1 MGREV
6 DLKCIVFAYYYSFS
20 MVQKNTDINNAAQNE
35 LENNQRGW
43 GSIQLFLADGK
54 WSAPDLKKLSLE

>member
-35 LENNQRGW
+35 LENNQRG
-43 GSIQLFLADGK
+43 
-54 WSAPDLKKLSLE
+54 